1 MSNDIRLE
9 GVDVAFKGRPL
20 FANVSLH
27 VESGERVALMAPS
40 GTGKTTILR
49 LLSGVSVPDAGRVCM
64 GDVVVSG
71 LSIEQRAA
79 FRATRVGQVFQDAS
93 LLPELTAVEN
103 VALLSTLTGNPRA
116 AAQKR
121 ASELLGALGLA
132 NNLAARTWELSGG
145 EAQRVAVARALMV
158 DDVAFLLADEPTASL
173 DLTSANRVVE
183 ALLDLSTER
192 SLTMVIATHDD
203 RIAARCDRIVDLIGV
218 TA

>member
-1 MSNDIRLE
+1 M
-9 GVDVAFKGRPL
+9 
-20 FANVSLH
+20 
-27 VESGERVALMAPS
+27 
-40 GTGKTTILR
+40 
-49 LLSGVSVPDAGRVCM
+49 
-64 GDVVVSG
+64 
-71 LSIEQRAA
+71 
-79 FRATRVGQVFQDAS
+79 
-93 LLPELTAVEN
+93 
-103 VALLSTLTGNPRA
+103 
-116 AAQKR
+116 
-121 ASELLGALGLA
+121 A